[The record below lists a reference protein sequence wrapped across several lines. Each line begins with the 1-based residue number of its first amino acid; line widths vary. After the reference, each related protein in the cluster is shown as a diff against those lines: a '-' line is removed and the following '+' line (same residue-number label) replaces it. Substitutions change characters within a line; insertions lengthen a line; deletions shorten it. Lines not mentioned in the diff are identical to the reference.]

1 MRTAGPPMVIHWS
14 SIRGARCCWTWGQSP
29 ASPCARSTWRGLRMY
44 AAAFRPS
51 ATADGFRLRCKTDDR
66 FRYPLFVCACFR
78 GMVRFDRRSEEHTSE
93 LQSLMRISYAVFC
106 FKKKTTND
114 TELQSTYINDIKK

>member
-1 MRTAGPPMVIHWS
+1 MGIEWAWVG
-14 SIRGARCCWTWGQSP
+14 GGGGCWTWGQSP

-78 GMVRFDRRSEEHTSE
+78 GMVRFDRRLGGPAAEQAGEVHRVRTR
-93 LQSLMRISYAVFC
+93 LG
-106 FKKKTTND
+106 
-114 TELQSTYINDIKK
+114 